1 MDASEI
7 VQQKKRQTALRLRI
21 ADLNR
26 GEVISNEKM
35 NFVEIDGKY
44 VGRVNVIANVIDK
57 FVNDA
62 EKKYAALTID
72 DASSQIRVKSF
83 GDDISKIKNIEIGDT
98 IVVIGAPRFFNN
110 EIYILPEII
119 RKTEPEWLLV
129 RKLEIEKNS
138 GSRQESI
145 KPDDRLSRQ
154 LKNIKPTREQEQMIN
169 SIAFN
174 KKVDVIEEKI
184 ELSAKDK
191 IMDMLKKSE
200 DGVDVETII
209 MSTNLPVEEINNII
223 AEMLE
228 NAEIYEPKPG
238 RIRIL

>member
-7 VQQKKRQTALRLRI
+7 VQQKKRQTALKLRI

-35 NFVEIDGKY
+35 NFVEIDGKHA
-44 VGRVNVIANVIDK
+44 GRVNVIANVIDK
-57 FVNDA
+57 FVNDS

-98 IVVIGAPRFFNN
+98 VVVIGALRFFNN

-138 GSRQESI
+138 VGKQESV
-145 KPDDRLSRQ
+145 KSDDRLSRQ

-174 KKVDVIEEKI
+174 KKVDVTEEKI
-184 ELSAKDK
+184 ELPAKEK
-191 IMDMLKKSE
+191 ILDMLKKSD

>member
-7 VQQKKRQTALRLRI
+7 VQQKKRQTALKLRI

-35 NFVEIDGKY
+35 NFIEIDGKHA
-44 VGRVNVIANVIDK
+44 GRVNVIANVIDK
-57 FVNDA
+57 FVNDG

-98 IVVIGAPRFFNN
+98 VVVIGAPRFFNN

-129 RKLEIEKNS
+129 RKLEIEKDS
-138 GSRQESI
+138 VGRQESV
-145 KPDDRLSRQ
+145 KSDDRLSRQ

-184 ELSAKDK
+184 ELPAKEK
-191 IMDMLKKSE
+191 ILDMLKKSD
-200 DGVDVETII
+200 DGVDVEAII
-209 MSTNLPVEEINNII
+209 MSTNLPVGEINSII